1 MSLDLTEY
9 TINTEDVIEDI
20 IEKDKGY
27 IQFFFVEYT
36 QACLG
41 IFPKGC
47 SVNRNI
53 VLGRE

>member
-1 MSLDLTEY
+1 MRRDM
-9 TINTEDVIEDI
+9 IKDI

-41 IFPKGC
+41 IFSKGR
-47 SVNRNI
+47 SVDRNI
-53 VLGRE
+53 VLGSPVGI